1 MCITYI
7 ITDNLLKAK
16 AKASIAEDT
25 SDLASDIDGKRNR
38 KKKKNLYDTQSK
50 NETQTE
56 FFESSSDNETAPV
69 KFPVRKYTV
78 FFL

>member
-38 KKKKNLYDTQSK
+38 KKKKNLYDTQK
-50 NETQTE
+50 
-56 FFESSSDNETAPV
+56 
-69 KFPVRKYTV
+69 
-78 FFL
+78 